1 MYWQKYVNIIID
13 EYFHNRFK
21 STILQSV
28 LIFLEVF
35 NLISPAFLDEFS
47 LVLLFLVAPSFNLH
61 LLPYPPPAQ
70 PLHSRHRMVYHF
82 IYSWEAIDGAS
93 TARGGWFWNYLKYQS
108 TSRKKNFKLY
118 LERRVEVGQQ
128 QLGGDDYIRQP
139 SLHMALMARIIGW
152 NTSTDL
158 PWLSAAKKTFRK
170 TLFSNTGCS

>member
-70 PLHSRHRMVYHF
+70 PLLPYPPPAQPLHSRHRMVYHF

-108 TSRKKNFKLY
+108 TSRKKSVKLCQ
-118 LERRVEVGQQ
+118 LELQTEA
-128 QLGGDDYIRQP
+128 
-139 SLHMALMARIIGW
+139 H
-152 NTSTDL
+152 
-158 PWLSAAKKTFRK
+158 FRK
-170 TLFSNTGCS
+170 MFREPFQGGFLIMLT